1 MKIRGKI
8 IFVVLPLIVAPL
20 LITGLV
26 SSLAARN
33 GITAVASEFL
43 QFKLEGLIDYADSQW
58 SLVMENDFS
67 DQDRFVSAAKS
78 AIDSFARN
86 LIRRESELIFAVTEE
101 RAIPLSTSPLELS
114 PQEWGALEPLLTAE
128 GALWEVVTV
137 GGIPRVGQ
145 MRYFEPF
152 EWYIWVTE
160 EQSVFLAPV
169 RQIVELSTV
178 ILGVSL
184 ILSVALLIFF
194 AGYLTRPLRNI
205 VGAMKDIIR
214 TDDLTRRVDVLYAD
228 ETGELGHT
236 FNIMTSELDRAYGK
250 IKGFALKAVIAQNR
264 EEKIRNIF
272 QRYVPKDVI
281 DAFFINPEGM
291 LVGQDRILA
300 LLFSDVRGFT
310 GISEQ
315 MLPHEVV
322 ECLNTYFGMMVDII
336 TRRNG
341 IVDKYIGDAIMAFYG
356 APVRRKDEAEQAVYS
371 AFEMLDALEDFND
384 WQRRR
389 SRPEFK
395 IGIGINYGVVT
406 VGNIGSQKKMDYTV
420 IGDMVNVASRLE
432 GLTKS
437 YDEPLLV
444 SESVMK
450 YVENKVPCRLV
461 DRVIV
466 KGKTTGTG
474 IYAPKDDLSP
484 REEQAW
490 KIYHAALDLYY
501 QRQFDGAAQRL
512 RKVRELLPD
521 DRPSAIFLKR
531 CLAYQEQPP
540 EEAWTGAVSMLTK

>member
-1 MKIRGKI
+1 MKVRGKI
-8 IFVVLPLIVAPL
+8 ILVVLPLIVAPL
-20 LITGLV
+20 LVTGLV

-33 GITAVASEFL
+33 GVTAVASEFL
-43 QFKLEGLIDYADSQW
+43 QFKLESLIDYADSQW
-58 SLVMENDFS
+58 NLILENDFAS
-67 DQDRFVSAAKS
+67 EQRFVDAAED
-78 AIDSFARN
+78 AVASFATN
-86 LIRRESELIFAVTEE
+86 LIRRESELILGVTSDGE
-101 RAIPLSTSPLELS
+101 IPLATSAVDFAPE
-114 PQEWGALEPLLTAE
+114 EWRQIEPLLTE
-128 GALWEVVTV
+128 DGARWEVFSVA
-137 GGIPRVGQ
+137 GIPRVGQ

-152 EWYIWVTE
+152 GWYVWVTE
-160 EQSVFLAPV
+160 EQAVFLSPV
-169 RQIVELSTV
+169 RQIVELSTI
-178 ILGVSL
+178 ILMVSL
-184 ILSVALLIFF
+184 VVSVVLLIFL
-194 AGYLTRPLRNI
+194 ATYLTKPLRDI
-205 VGAMKDIIR
+205 VVAMKDIIR
-214 TDDLTRRVDVLYAD
+214 TDDLSRRVEVLYGD

-236 FNIMTSELDRAYGK
+236 FNIMTKELDRAYGK

-281 DAFFINPEGM
+281 DEFFINPEGM

-336 TRRNG
+336 TKRNG

-371 AFEMLDALEDFND
+371 AFEMLAALEEFND

-389 SRPEFK
+389 DRPEFR
-395 IGIGINYGVVT
+395 IGIGVNYGVVT

-444 SESVMK
+444 SESVKK
-450 YVENKVPCRLV
+450 YVENKVPCRLI
-461 DRVIV
+461 DKVIV
-466 KGKTTGTG
+466 KGKTTGMG
-474 IYAPKDDLSP
+474 IYAPKEELSAP
-484 REEQAW
+484 QEKVW
-490 KIYHAALDLYY
+490 GLYHQALDLYY
-501 QRQFDGAAQRL
+501 ERRFEEAGSTFRAVL
-512 RKVRELLPD
+512 RMLPN
-521 DRPSAIFLKR
+521 DRPATIFLKR
-531 CLAYQEQPP
+531 SLEYRQKPP
-540 EEAWTGAVSMLTK
+540 GTEWTGAVQMLTK